1 MSAEYRPVY
10 EIPFRNSDESLEK
23 YGIRVELHGATT
35 GLVGAHGTLFAR
47 PEGNSTH
54 FERGVGVDT
63 QAVLDA
69 IETEYGI
76 TIVDENDHRFWGFAS
91 HNDML
96 EVYSCS
102 GRPSE

>member
-1 MSAEYRPVY
+1 MSAEYRPVT
-10 EIPFRNSDESLEK
+10 EIPFHVIDKRLEK
-23 YGIRVELHGATT
+23 YGIKVELHGAIT

-54 FERGVGVDT
+54 FERGIGVDT

-76 TIVDENDHRFWGFAS
+76 TIVDENDQRYIAVPAGPQRFHLETGF
-91 HNDML
+91 
-96 EVYSCS
+96 
-102 GRPSE
+102 